1 MKEIEVKVKKYKCE
15 NCGKVHNITAAFRT
29 CYLTGK
35 ELCTS
40 CSIQLDDIV
49 YYDNGM
55 YKEHGVCVDKS
66 LVKEYA
72 LEVYE
77 DTYYNQ
83 VKKLEKEFLDKLKE
97 LNTQYITGTIEHN
110 V

>member
-15 NCGKVHNITAAFRT
+15 NCGEVHNNKNVFRT

-40 CSIQLDDIV
+40 CSVHLDDIV
-49 YYDNGM
+49 YYDDGM
-55 YKEHGVCVDKS
+55 YKEHGVYVDKS
-66 LVKEYA
+66 LVLEYA
-72 LEVYE
+72 LDEYE
-77 DTYYNQ
+77 DIYYDQ

-97 LNTQYITGTIEHN
+97 LNTQYITGTIKHK